1 MKAFWIVSF
10 SIMVLFSCYGQKV
23 EVCQKLTSSR
33 DKEIYSIDA
42 YSAFKEMDEA
52 LPLSKVVEDVEFIP
66 LETTEE
72 CLLDDYLKNIT
83 ITTTDIIVYDY
94 NRAYRFDR
102 KGKFINAIGKRG
114 QGPGE
119 YVKCM
124 ETAVDTLKRIVY
136 FLDQNARILKYS
148 YEGNYLGSLPTKLAS
163 TKILKGGKD
172 IFVME
177 DRSYLF
183 RKPKDRYS
191 TYFYSESLE
200 RLVSKMKCEKKE
212 KIPALA
218 LCDPITYNYRGDI
231 YVQDFWSDT
240 IYKAVTPTLLSPHAV
255 IKKGKFEERTRP
267 DKSLRTGKEDPAD
280 KMVLGIYRSGETDRF
295 IFLGTNKGLIAYD
308 KKHKQT
314 FMGGYINRAS
324 LKDDLYGAP
333 GARSD
338 HFPECSNGN
347 EIYAF
352 RHPYEFIEN
361 KGVEHLVTGKKHD
374 DYVKM
379 VENLDPEG
387 NPVIMILKIKK

>member
-124 ETAVDTLKRIVY
+124 GTAVDTLKRIVY
-136 FLDQNARILKYS
+136 FLDENARILKYG
-148 YEGNYLGSLPTKLAS
+148 YEGNYLGSLPTKLGS

-218 LCDPITYNYRGDI
+218 LCDPIMYNYRGDI
-231 YVQDFWSDT
+231 CVQDFWSDT

-255 IKKGKFEERTRP
+255 IIKGKFEERTRP
-267 DKSLRTGKEDPAD
+267 DKSLITGKEDPAD
-280 KMVLGIYRSGETDRF
+280 KMVLGISREVETDRF
-295 IFLGTNKGLIAYD
+295 IFISSNKGLIVYD
-308 KKHKQT
+308 KRDKKT
-314 FMGGYINRAS
+314 FMGGYIDRTF
-324 LKDDLYGAP
+324 LRDDLFGSP
-333 GARSD
+333 GIRSD
-338 HFPECSNGN
+338 HFPSCNNGN
-347 EIYAF
+347 EVYSF
-352 RHPYEFIEN
+352 RHPYEFIEKKN
-361 KGVEHLVTGKKHD
+361 AEHLVTGKKYD